1 MHLKEHE
8 LYEGIFDDHDILKMP
23 EIRVSHQVRLD
34 LNLGVEKYLDA
45 SGVHKNAR
53 TQNNDKYAL
62 ESLISRLDKVFVGEV
77 TPYDIQMLLGKL
89 KSENKKEAT
98 LRTYQGILKKYF
110 AWITENGLVQMDN
123 PVNKHSLIKQTSNLV
138 RDRLPKP

>member
-1 MHLKEHE
+1 
-8 LYEGIFDDHDILKMP
+8 MP
-23 EIRVSHQVRLD
+23 EIKVSPQVRLD

-62 ESLISRLDKVFVGEV
+62 KSLISMLDKVFVDMV

-98 LRTYQGILKKYF
+98 LRTYREILKKFF
-110 AWITENGLVQMDN
+110 AWITENGLVRMDN
-123 PVNKHSLIKQTSNLV
+123 PVNKHSLIKQTSILV
-138 RDRLPKP
+138 RDRLPKPEEIQRILACESQIMPVV